1 MKENKQKVIIIAG
14 VTGVGKTATG
24 VFLSKKLG
32 GEVISADSIQVYK
45 GFDIGSAKV
54 TKEEM
59 QGVTH
64 HLIDIKN
71 PHEEYSAGEFARQ
84 AEEKVIDINNRGK
97 IAIIVGGTGLYISS
111 FLFPLSSN
119 CERDEEFRLQMLNKS
134 NQELYDMLLK
144 IDPKSAES
152 INIKQTD
159 RIVRALEIYHLT
171 GKKKS
176 ELTRDFSS
184 KYDYLLLFLNR
195 DRQEV
200 YDVIN
205 KRVDK
210 MFESGLIEEIKG
222 ILNQGVDKDAPAFK
236 GIGYREV
243 LGYLNGNLSFEEC
256 SELIKKNT
264 RNYAKRQ
271 ITYFKK
277 LPNIEVVDY
286 QDREL
291 ILQKV
296 ENFLK

>member
-171 GKKKS
+171 
-176 ELTRDFSS
+176 
-184 KYDYLLLFLNR
+184 
-195 DRQEV
+195 
-200 YDVIN
+200 
-205 KRVDK
+205 
-210 MFESGLIEEIKG
+210 
-222 ILNQGVDKDAPAFK
+222 
-236 GIGYREV
+236 
-243 LGYLNGNLSFEEC
+243 
-256 SELIKKNT
+256 
-264 RNYAKRQ
+264 
-271 ITYFKK
+271 
-277 LPNIEVVDY
+277 
-286 QDREL
+286 
-291 ILQKV
+291 
-296 ENFLK
+296 